1 MHSYFIYFSLL
12 VFFLIKIS
20 SLFKLL
26 ITVPSTTINLHSR
39 PYKINMP
46 YKINVITFA
55 YHITDTNFTGIVITT
70 L

>member
-26 ITVPSTTINLHSR
+26 ITIPSATINLHSR
-39 PYKINMP
+39 S

-70 L
+70 P

>member
-12 VFFLIKIS
+12 VVLFIKIS

-26 ITVPSTTINLHSR
+26 IIVPCDTINLHSR
-39 PYKINMP
+39 P

-55 YHITDTNFTGIVITT
+55 YHITDTTFTGIVITT
-70 L
+70 P

>member
-1 MHSYFIYFSLL
+1 MHSYFIYFSHL
-12 VFFLIKIS
+12 VFFIKIS

-26 ITVPSTTINLHSR
+26 ITILSATINLHSR
-39 PYKINMP
+39 P

-55 YHITDTNFTGIVITT
+55 YHITDTNFTGIIITT

>member
-12 VFFLIKIS
+12 VFFIKIS
-20 SLFKLL
+20 SLFKQLK
-26 ITVPSTTINLHSR
+26 TVPSATINLHSR
-39 PYKINMP
+39 P

-70 L
+70 P

>member
-1 MHSYFIYFSLL
+1 MRSYFIYFSLL
-12 VFFLIKIS
+12 VFFYIKIS

-26 ITVPSTTINLHSR
+26 ITVSSATINLHSR
-39 PYKINMP
+39 P

-70 L
+70 P

>member
-1 MHSYFIYFSLL
+1 MFHLL
-12 VFFLIKIS
+12 LPSSFFIKIS

-26 ITVPSTTINLHSR
+26 ITVPSTTINLHS
-39 PYKINMP
+39 KP

-70 L
+70 P

>member
-12 VFFLIKIS
+12 VFFFIKIS

-26 ITVPSTTINLHSR
+26 ITVPSATINHHSR
-39 PYKINMP
+39 PYN
-46 YKINVITFA
+46 INVITFA

-70 L
+70 P

>member
-12 VFFLIKIS
+12 VFFIIKIY

-26 ITVPSTTINLHSR
+26 ITVRSATINLHFR
-39 PYKINMP
+39 P

-70 L
+70 P

>member
-12 VFFLIKIS
+12 VFFYFIKIS

-26 ITVPSTTINLHSR
+26 IIVPSATINLHS
-39 PYKINMP
+39 KP
-46 YKINVITFA
+46 YKINVITFV